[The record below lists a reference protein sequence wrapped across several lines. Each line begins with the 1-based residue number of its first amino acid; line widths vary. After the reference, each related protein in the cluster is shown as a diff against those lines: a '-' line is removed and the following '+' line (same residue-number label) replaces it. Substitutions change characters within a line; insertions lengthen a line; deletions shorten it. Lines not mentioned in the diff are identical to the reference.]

1 MEVYEFKLEDLET
14 TEDLDLSDEQKNDK
28 NILNSNVKVD
38 VLIGKANQTVREI
51 LNLSVGNIITL
62 DKNIDEKLGIYVNG
76 NKIANGESIVLDNK
90 IAVRISEAESEDDN

>member
-1 MEVYEFKLEDLET
+1 MEVYEFKLEELE
-14 TEDLDLSDEQKNDK
+14 ELENLDLQNEEKNDK

-38 VLIGKANQTVREI
+38 VLIGKSKQTVREI
-51 LNLSVGNIITL
+51 LSLSVGNIITL